1 MNNMKAS
8 YTKIEQRRLSSGEII
23 SNNLQASSS
32 SAVRR
37 RSSIAVA
44 TPASSRSAD
53 IVRTAV
59 YEPISLQQQQQPSE
73 DVDDNN
79 DSEINDTDF
88 CIDDNDKFYHHHPS
102 SNILEKYPAYRVYL
116 LSHMCQNLGDWFV
129 RIASILIVE
138 ELASAAASTSDNNNN
153 NGTGKALSYV
163 TLARLIPNAI
173 FAQVGG
179 ILADRFDRRH
189 IMICIDILSGIVVL
203 GYLIAIQY
211 QSLNMF
217 YIITSIRSALSATY
231 YPATQGIVPLLVHG
245 NPHDLQMAVTMNS
258 WAWGLCAIIGGLLAG
273 SIASIFGLQACYLI
287 DLITYWTSATVIAI
301 YIKGNFKVAGD
312 DHNNTAS
319 YNDIDDQKGDNLSTM
334 AAIAVGG
341 GYQPTSS
348 TGDDETIIMDDGL
361 SSINENDNNS
371 NNINMGNHNHNH
383 SNKNN
388 SNNCNSS
395 PIKKVYGEIRD
406 LFTYLSTCGFG
417 MMIFLKSSAS
427 FVWGIEDIVGAQFST
442 VFRDDGTE
450 DEQLSSIHMGTLFFV
465 IGIGCMTGPA
475 LLNLITDARQPYT
488 LQRACW
494 IGLLFLT
501 GGWLII
507 SLVQTFPQFLMG
519 TFIRTMG
526 AGAVWVNSA
535 IILQTLSDPK
545 ILGRMLATEYTLT
558 TLFEATSCA
567 VTGRLSVDGF
577 SKNMLALFGAFLGIL
592 MLIVWGIYYSLSLGA
607 ADPRFNNNYQFRGN
621 NDNSTMVVEEKEVE
635 MVGDVIFDS
644 NSNNNKGNT
653 GKSQKIIVF
662 V

>member
-59 YEPISLQQQQQPSE
+59 YEPISLQQQQPSE

-79 DSEINDTDF
+79 NSEINDTDF

-102 SNILEKYPAYRVYL
+102 SNSNTLDSLDNDYNDDSDNDDDDDINNNTSTTTPPIKSKTSCWDYVTVLEKYPAYRVYL

-138 ELASAAASTSDNNNN
+138 ELASAAASTSDNNNNNN

-273 SIASIFGLQACYLI
+273 SIASVFGLQVCYLI

-312 DHNNTAS
+312 DHNNTATH
-319 YNDIDDQKGDNLSTM
+319 NDIDDQKGDNLSTM

-361 SSINENDNNS
+361 SSINENDDNS
-371 NNINMGNHNHNH
+371 NNINMGNHNHYH
-383 SNKNN
+383 SNNNN

-417 MMIFLKSSAS
+417 MMIFLKSSA
-427 FVWGIEDIVGAQFST
+427 
-442 VFRDDGTE
+442 R
-450 DEQLSSIHMGTLFFV
+450 
-465 IGIGCMTGPA
+465 
-475 LLNLITDARQPYT
+475 Y
-488 LQRACW
+488 
-494 IGLLFLT
+494 
-501 GGWLII
+501 
-507 SLVQTFPQFLMG
+507 
-519 TFIRTMG
+519 
-526 AGAVWVNSA
+526 
-535 IILQTLSDPK
+535 
-545 ILGRMLATEYTLT
+545 AT
-558 TLFEATSCA
+558 
-567 VTGRLSVDGF
+567 
-577 SKNMLALFGAFLGIL
+577 
-592 MLIVWGIYYSLSLGA
+592 
-607 ADPRFNNNYQFRGN
+607 
-621 NDNSTMVVEEKEVE
+621 
-635 MVGDVIFDS
+635 
-644 NSNNNKGNT
+644 
-653 GKSQKIIVF
+653 
-662 V
+662 